1 MQKLI
6 KDKQMKLL
14 TIIIILFSTNLF
26 AKSLEWQKMDL
37 EESLQAKYND
47 AISSVLKKDEFFI
60 VTEVKYNDPGMP
72 DFNDLNE
79 TDFKV
84 SDIAF
89 DDSKGDYIA
98 FSKVGLEVPVLGKAY
113 KENQRKLKEMYRYNE
128 SFDLFKNIQSVDVIV
143 NISDT
148 VNQSKIAL
156 IKTITDNLKFSIFNF
171 TPKVEIKTLKI
182 KEILDVNGVKPEEGV
197 TSRDLIELL
206 GKFGNA
212 IGMIVTVLL
221 LGFLAYKLLKMYM
234 DFMEKFQPKQ
244 NEETKDEAGQDED
257 ESSKEINLN
266 LNNPDSDS
274 MSDIE
279 GEELPSFERFQ
290 KLINLN
296 IDQAV
301 ILVKKWIFAKTDNS
315 AMALSAVAQQLE
327 HEQLDTLFS
336 KLSSQEREG
345 WNSSLVGYLD
355 HEKLEVA
362 NKIISEEVIKE
373 VVGGSPI
380 NDFELIDT
388 ILNMDIKSVKNYILK
403 NEKYGK
409 VLSNLINPG
418 LLTDLMNGLEENEIE
433 AIISQSF
440 DFNINSLDS
449 ILGEF
454 KADLKSFSKS
464 NQVNPFNTKLLNV
477 ISEVSVQKEQILY
490 NHLVKESDIKSIL
503 AIAKKYIPGELVLDL
518 PVTFL
523 KQTMQNYPL
532 NKKVNLIASMNEDDQ
547 MKLMDSFTEEG
558 SSAREM
564 IVMELETLKEN
575 DLEYARVKKQKNDL
589 WQEFVNFT
597 RKAVES
603 DDSIQSD
610 VEYLVD
616 NWLKS
621 LKDEKTQN
629 LKVS

>member
-621 LKDEKTQN
+621 LKDEKNQN